1 MPPHRLLLVVLTAAA
16 IPLYGGITV
25 ETSLPDNTLIS
36 NPDVL
41 DGAGNDDGSSRFAK
55 MHAALQAHAPNETAE
70 RDSGHPKSSRFPALV
85 WKMISRL
92 TIQAR
97 CRTSRI
103 RSRPFPPACSPALPL
118 SFPKHPSPPGTCPKT
133 PDRQS
138 LSP

>member
-55 MHAALQAHAPNETAE
+55 MHAALQFRDMHQTRLQNESE
-70 RDSGHPKSSRFPALV
+70 S
-85 WKMISRL
+85 ISN
-92 TIQAR
+92 
-97 CRTSRI
+97 
-103 RSRPFPPACSPALPL
+103 
-118 SFPKHPSPPGTCPKT
+118 PPG
-133 PDRQS
+133 S
-138 LSP
+138 LHFSGR

>member
-55 MHAALQAHAPNETAE
+55 MHAALQFRHMHQTRLQNETQ
-70 RDSGHPKSSRFPALV
+70 GIPN
-85 WKMISRL
+85 
-92 TIQAR
+92 
-97 CRTSRI
+97 
-103 RSRPFPPACSPALPL
+103 
-118 SFPKHPSPPGTCPKT
+118 PPGSP
-133 PDRQS
+133 R
-138 LSP
+138 LSGR